1 MHVQDVALVE
11 PVEEMLSERADAG
24 DGLAVEGRR
33 SVGET
38 SLR

>member
-1 MHVQDVALVE
+1 MHVQDVALIE

-24 DGLAVEGRR
+24 DGLTVQGR
-33 SVGET
+33 STVGEA